1 MWRQSRKE
9 TQHVALS
16 LTATI
21 LWIKK
26 ANKEFFS
33 PFLEI
38 INISNVYMKK
48 VPRLGLC
55 CVRGDDL
62 TLGSL

>member
-1 MWRQSRKE
+1 VWRQSRKE

-38 INISNVYMKK
+38 INISNVYMRK
-48 VPRLGLC
+48 VPRR
-55 CVRGDDL
+55 CVRCVRCVR
-62 TLGSL
+62 